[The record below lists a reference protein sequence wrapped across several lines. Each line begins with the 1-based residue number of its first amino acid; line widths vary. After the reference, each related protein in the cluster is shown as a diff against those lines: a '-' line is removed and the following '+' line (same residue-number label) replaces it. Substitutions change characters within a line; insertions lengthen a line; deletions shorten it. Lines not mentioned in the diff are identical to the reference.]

1 MDSNQKNTS
10 QGISGSTFT
19 LTKNNTHIRNDG
31 TMCYYHHDE
40 PAVAKCV
47 RCGKYLCQ
55 DCFDSYGVSKGKYAG
70 QALCYDCT
78 QQLISDDLAELEA
91 NKNIIKIQ
99 FILSL
104 VGIGIGFIL
113 GLIIGIGEGNFISA
127 LVSAILMAGIGGVF
141 LTFLKAY
148 LVVALSANGSLQFG
162 HIFSAIYVPPFII

>member
-1 MDSNQKNTS
+1 
-10 QGISGSTFT
+10 
-19 LTKNNTHIRNDG
+19 
-31 TMCYYHHDE
+31 MCYYHHDE

-55 DCFDSYGVSKGKYAG
+55 DCFDSYGVSKGKCAG
-70 QALCYDCT
+70 QALCYDFT

-127 LVSAILMAGIGGVF
+127 LVSAIFMAGIGGVF

-148 LVVALSANGSLQFG
+148 LVVAWALININFSDWDSIFYDAIVAN
-162 HIFSAIYVPPFII
+162 AILDRILHHSKVITINGRSYRIKDYVKSSE